1 METNSF
7 GYNFDN
13 HYSMKILKGRLF
25 EVLITKYQSIM
36 RSKNLKS
43 GITTFGATLLT
54 AHIMFAQTA
63 PQLGSSSIDAVINA
77 MTVEEKAHM
86 LMGTGMPFLNG
97 NNAVGA
103 TDLLVPGAAGTT
115 YAIPRLGIPSI
126 VLADGPAGLRITPI
140 RENDSKTYYCTGF
153 PVASQLASSWN
164 PELVEATGKAMGNE
178 VLEYG
183 VDVLLAP
190 AMNIHRNP
198 LCGRN
203 FEYYSEDPVLTG
215 KIATAMVKGI
225 QSNGVGVSIKHFA
238 ANNQETNRMNNDA
251 RVSPRAMREI
261 YLKGFEIAVKESQP
275 WTVMSSYNYINGV
288 YTSEN
293 RTLLTEIL
301 RNEWGFNGVV
311 MSDWLGGKHS
321 VAQIEAG
328 NDLLQPGQPYQ
339 YEELVAGLKSGK
351 LSTEDANIS
360 IKRILELVLRSPR
373 FNKYQFSNQ
382 PDLKGHANIA
392 RNSATEGMVLLKNSN
407 STLPLSVKSNKVAVF
422 GITSYSFI
430 AGGTGSGDVNKAYTV
445 SLTDGLMNAKF
456 LADKTIATTYT
467 NYMAAELAKVP
478 KDSNPFAQFMPK
490 KRMEEIVLSQELLDK
505 AVKNNSV
512 ALITI
517 GRTSGEFFDRKVDGD
532 FNLTEKEQ
540 QLITSV
546 CETFHRAGKKVV
558 VILNTGGVI
567 ETASWKSKPD
577 AILWAGQAGQEG
589 GNAVADVLKGKVTP
603 SGKLTDTYP
612 ISFADAWSSEN
623 FPQATTDKKPD
634 ISMFFPGDAVKN
646 ENRNSDY
653 TVYAEGIYV
662 GYRYFEK
669 YNVPVSFPFGFG
681 LSYTSFDYSN
691 ANLSENNGDYSVTVT
706 IKNTGNYPGKEV
718 VQLYV
723 AAPESK
729 YADKP
734 VKELKAFAKTSEL
747 KPGESQIVTLK
758 VSKAD
763 IASFNTLEQA
773 WITDSGKYRA
783 LVGASSADIKA
794 ELPFEIST
802 TEWMEKVRKAF

>member
-1 METNSF
+1 M
-7 GYNFDN
+7 
-13 HYSMKILKGRLF
+13 
-25 EVLITKYQSIM
+25 
-36 RSKNLKS
+36 
-43 GITTFGATLLT
+43 
-54 AHIMFAQTA
+54 MFAQET
-63 PQLGSSSIDAVINA
+63 PQLGVNSIESVINA

-86 LMGTGMPFLNG
+86 LIGTGMAGMNG
-97 NNAVGA
+97 NNSVGA
-103 TDLLVPGAAGTT
+103 TELLVPGAAGTT

-126 VLADGPAGLRITPI
+126 VLADGPAGLRITPV
-140 RENDSKTYYCTGF
+140 REHDVNTYYCTGF

-164 PELVEATGKAMGNE
+164 PELVESTGKAMGNE

-215 KIATAMVKGI
+215 KIGAAMVRGI
-225 QSNGVGVSIKHFA
+225 QSNGVGVSVKHFA

-275 WTVMSSYNYINGV
+275 WTVMSSYNLINGL

-293 RTLLTEIL
+293 RALLTDIL
-301 RNEWGFNGVV
+301 RTEWGFNGVV
-311 MSDWLGGKHS
+311 MSDWLGGKHT
-321 VAQIEAG
+321 VVQIEAG

-339 YEELVAGLKSGK
+339 YDELVAALKSGQ
-351 LSTEDANIS
+351 LAVADANIC

-373 FNKYQFSNQ
+373 FNKYQYSNK
-382 PDLKGHANIA
+382 PDLKAHANVS
-392 RNSATEGMVLLKNSN
+392 RTSAVEGMVLLKNNN
-407 STLPLSVKSNKVAVF
+407 STLPLSSKSKKVAVF
-422 GITSYSFI
+422 GITSYRFI

-445 SLTDGLMNAKF
+445 SLSDGLVNAKF
-456 LADKTIATTYT
+456 IADKTIGATYT

-490 KRMEEIVLSQELLDK
+490 KRMDEIVPSQELLGK
-505 AVKNNSV
+505 ASQANNV

-517 GRTSGEFFDRKVDGD
+517 GRTSGEFFDRKVEGD

-546 CETFHRAGKKVV
+546 CDAFHQAGKRVV

-589 GNAVADVLKGKVTP
+589 GNAVADVLNGKVTP

-669 YNVPVSFPFGFG
+669 YNVPVSFPFGYG
-681 LSYTSFDYSN
+681 LSYTSFEYSD
-691 ANLSENNGDYSVTVT
+691 AKLSENNGDYLATIT
-706 IKNTGNYPGKEV
+706 IKNSGNYSGKEV

-734 VKELKAFAKTSEL
+734 VKELKAFVKTVEL
-747 KPGESQIVTLK
+747 KPGESQTVTLK
-758 VSKAD
+758 YSKAD

-773 WITDSGKYRA
+773 WITDAGKYKV
-783 LVGASSADIKA
+783 LIGASSADIKA
-794 ELPFEIST
+794 ELPFEINT
-802 TEWMEKVRKAF
+802 TEWVEKVHKAF